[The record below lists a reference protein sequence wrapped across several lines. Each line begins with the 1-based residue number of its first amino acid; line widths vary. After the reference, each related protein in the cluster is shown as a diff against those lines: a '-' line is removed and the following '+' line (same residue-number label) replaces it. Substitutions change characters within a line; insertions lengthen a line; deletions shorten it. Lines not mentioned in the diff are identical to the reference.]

1 MFDIDPVLQY
11 FYFIVKTCNCRV
23 ARSINFFLILNKFI
37 ESRNNLTTHRCHAAR
52 RSTITPIYV
61 DDVESFDLVSASIS
75 GCFSSGVFPASAL
88 EVRLAAFW
96 RPSQSFAACPG
107 SKQASWANLRTST
120 SVQFKRTWRSSH
132 PRSR

>member
-23 ARSINFFLILNKFI
+23 ARSINFFLSSINLLNP
-37 ESRNNLTTHRCHAAR
+37 ETTSPPIDAMLPE

-107 SKQASWANLRTST
+107 SKPASWANLRTST
-120 SVQFKRTWRSSH
+120 SVQFKRTWRSCH
-132 PRSR
+132 P